1 MFEFGYI
8 WGFFLS
14 PLPLLVY
21 WLMPAYKQRKEA
33 LRHPRFAEA
42 IDASGR
48 KASSGAWISKR
59 NIFQWIIL
67 NLIWLA
73 MLTAL
78 ASPRIVGEPEMKVK
92 NARNFVIAADISF
105 SMANR
110 DWQIDG
116 QRTTRWEG
124 VKSVLRKFIDTRE
137 GDRLALVFFG
147 SNAYLQAPLT
157 SEHDI
162 IQFMLDETDVG
173 MAGQMTSIGKAI
185 GYSLKI
191 FEGDS
196 LDQKVLLILTDGQDD
211 GRGIFPTDAAKMAK
225 KDSVK
230 IYTIGIGEATGN
242 NAGLDENTLREI
254 AEIADGEYFLAEDP
268 KQLENAYNTLNALE
282 PIEFEEEDYA
292 PTTLLFHYPLGVAMI
307 LSFFLALARGLMKLI
322 GNRTKHNV

>member
-8 WGFFLS
+8 WAFALS
-14 PLPLLVY
+14 PLPYLVY
-21 WLMPAYKQRKEA
+21 WLLPAYKQRKEA
-33 LRHPRFAEA
+33 LRHPRFEEA
-42 IDASGR
+42 IQASGR
-48 KASSGAWISKR
+48 KASSGAWISRR
-59 NIFQWIIL
+59 NIFQWILL

-73 MLTAL
+73 ILTAL
-78 ASPRIVGEPEMKVK
+78 ASPRIVGDPEMKVK

-110 DWQIDG
+110 DWEIDG

-124 VKSVLRKFIDTRE
+124 VKSVLREFIDTRE

-185 GYSLKI
+185 GYSLKVLD
-191 FEGDS
+191 GDS
-196 LDQKVLLILTDGQDD
+196 LDQKVLLLLTDGQDD

-242 NAGLDENTLREI
+242 NAGLDENALKEI

-268 KQLENAYNTLNALE
+268 EQLEKAYNTLNALE

-307 LSFFLALARGLMKLI
+307 LSFFLALARGLVKLL
-322 GNRTKHNV
+322 GNRTKHHV